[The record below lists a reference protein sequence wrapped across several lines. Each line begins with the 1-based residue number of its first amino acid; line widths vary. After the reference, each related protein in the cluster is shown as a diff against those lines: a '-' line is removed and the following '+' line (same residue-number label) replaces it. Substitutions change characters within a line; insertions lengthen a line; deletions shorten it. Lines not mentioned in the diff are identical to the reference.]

1 MAKENF
7 VIALDNLLKRY
18 NKDREWLSILCDV
31 PFAEMNKILSDKKFT
46 YGQLQALLA
55 RGGIQLAISIQ
66 GQPLAKD
73 NGKRMAFL
81 RQNVTYHCNGS
92 NILRNATGNQ
102 KAPDIWWEKDDI
114 TMQDLSSFEKSFSV
128 TFLYTF
134 NGLGATADVMKNKVE
149 KSVTNWKTVA
159 RQVVERFRANASKIW
174 ATLTEDQRK
183 TLLTRAVRVDFNP
196 KTDFVEQ
203 EVPAPKAASA
213 PSVQEEEQEV
223 VDYVP
228 NPVTFEGPD
237 EIEHEPHHAAP
248 FVHSTKRTPNKAD
261 SPNPEKN
268 TKPMEKKIEETTDT
282 NANSKPSK
290 VVSITFHSLE
300 EVETIT
306 KLASEKGI
314 SRSLF
319 IYEEIAKN
327 VFNKPKEE
335 KEKTADP
342 APVVSS
348 NSEVNNKKSI
358 SSWLAEQPDSM
369 KEAYSELLSEWKA
382 PWSAEEMPYGP
393 DTVLALR
400 ELTWSRDHG
409 LIVLWRILQKAMSD
423 GEVSVLTKENPSLYM
438 RTVIEANRR
447 YIFKQSM
454 YLTALI
460 YLSSC
465 KPGAFIEC
473 SEPLH
478 SPASPNTVIN
488 RIECRR
494 NEETNQPFLVYYG
507 ERSGGMF
514 KKKVKL
520 SDNDDPE
527 LFSFIDDWGPI
538 AVAAEEKNHEYAVV
552 RRQAV
557 VDQAT
562 GTMKNSLDKIEE
574 AFSSLRQNFRVVVAE
589 LIDAKKAKDYIYEIG
604 DKIYSEPRF
613 EFDMEHGQN
622 RVSIQVVDNA
632 GERRLAEEQI
642 PIQDLIELADSIKA
656 YLTK

>member
-1 MAKENF
+1 MAKENY

-55 RGGIQLAISIQ
+55 RGGIQLTISIQ
-66 GQPLAKD
+66 GEPLAKD

-81 RQNVTYHCNGS
+81 RQNITYHCNGS

-114 TMQDLSSFEKSFSV
+114 TMQDLSSFAKSFSV

-134 NGLGATADVMKNKVE
+134 NGLGATSDVMKNKVE

-159 RQVVERFRANASKIW
+159 RPVVERFRANASKIW
-174 ATLTEDQRK
+174 ATLTEEQRK
-183 TLLTRAVRVDFNP
+183 AILTRAVRVDFNP

-203 EVPAPKAASA
+203 EVPAPEAAPA
-213 PSVQEEEQEV
+213 PSVQEEEQE

-237 EIEHEPHHAAP
+237 EIEREPHRAAP
-248 FVHSTKRTPNKAD
+248 FVFSTKRTPNKAD
-261 SPNPEKN
+261 SPNPEKD
-268 TKPMEKKIEETTDT
+268 TKPMEKKIEEITDT

-319 IYEEIAKN
+319 IYEEISKN
-327 VFNKPKEE
+327 VFNKPTEEEE
-335 KEKTADP
+335 KSADP

-348 NSEVNNKKSI
+348 NSEINNKKSI
-358 SSWLAEQPDSM
+358 SSWLAEQSDEM

-382 PWSAEEMPYGP
+382 TWSAEDMPYGP
-393 DTVLALR
+393 DTVLAFR
-400 ELTWSRDHG
+400 ELAGSRD
-409 LIVLWRILQKAMSD
+409 LELFALWSKLQVAMSD
-423 GEVSVLTKENPSLYM
+423 GEVSVPVKKSPSLYM
-438 RTVIEANRR
+438 RTIIEANRR

-454 YLTALI
+454 YLSVLVN
-460 YLSSC
+460 LSSC
-465 KPGAFIEC
+465 KPGTFIEC

-488 RIECRR
+488 RIECQR

-507 ERSGGMF
+507 ERGSGMF
-514 KKKVKL
+514 KKKVTL
-520 SDNDDPE
+520 SDKDDPE
-527 LFSFIDDWGPI
+527 LFSFINGWGSVAI
-538 AVAAEEKNHEYAVV
+538 AAEEKKHEYVVV

-557 VDQAT
+557 VNQAT

-574 AFSSLRQNFRVVVAE
+574 AFSSLRQNFRVVVGE
-589 LIDAKKAKDYIYEIG
+589 LVDAKKAKDYIYEIG
-604 DKIYSEPRF
+604 DKIYSEPRI
-613 EFDMEHGQN
+613 EFDMEHGQG

-642 PIQDLIELADSIKA
+642 PLQDLIELADSIKT
-656 YLTK
+656 YLTR

>member
-1 MAKENF
+1 MAKENY

-114 TMQDLSSFEKSFSV
+114 TMQDLSSFAKSFSV

-134 NGLGATADVMKNKVE
+134 IGLGATADVMKNKVE

-159 RQVVERFRANASKIW
+159 RPIVERFRANASKIW
-174 ATLTEDQRK
+174 ATLTEEQRRA
-183 TLLTRAVRVDFNP
+183 LLTRAVRVDFNP

-228 NPVTFEGPD
+228 NPIVFDEPD
-237 EIEHEPHHAAP
+237 RIQREPKHTAP
-248 FVHSTKRTPNKAD
+248 FIRTTEKTGKNDTPRKKQKEKTMEITPENNPSSAEDEKMRKAITISFR
-261 SPNPEKN
+261 SP
-268 TKPMEKKIEETTDT
+268 
-282 NANSKPSK
+282 
-290 VVSITFHSLE
+290 E
-300 EVETIT
+300 EVARIVQ
-306 KLASEKGI
+306 LADEKGI

-319 IYEEIAKN
+319 LYEMVTDIL
-327 VFNKPKEE
+327 FNGTKEE
-335 KEKTADP
+335 KGKDGGTPSVNDDSREKDC
-342 APVVSS
+342 
-348 NSEVNNKKSI
+348 KSI
-358 SSWLAEQPDSM
+358 SSWLAEQSNEM
-369 KEAYSELLSEWKA
+369 KEAYSKLLSEWKA
-382 PWSAEEMPYGP
+382 IWSAEEMPYGP
-393 DTVLALR
+393 DTVLAFR
-400 ELTWSRDHG
+400 ELAGSRDLD
-409 LIVLWRILQKAMSD
+409 LIVLWSKLQMAMSD
-423 GEVSVLTKENPSLYM
+423 GEVSVPVKKSPSLYM

-454 YLTALI
+454 YLSVLMN
-460 YLSSC
+460 LSSC
-465 KPGAFIEC
+465 NPGTFIEC

-478 SPASPNTVIN
+478 SPASPNTVIS
-488 RIECRR
+488 RIECLR

-507 ERSGGMF
+507 ERGGGMF
-514 KKKVKL
+514 KKKVTL
-520 SDNDDPE
+520 SDQDDPE
-527 LFSFIDDWGPI
+527 LFSFIDGWGSI
-538 AVAAEEKNHEYAVV
+538 AVAAEKKNHEYAVV

-557 VDQAT
+557 VNQAT

-574 AFSSLRQNFRVVVAE
+574 AYSSLRQNFKVVVSE
-589 LIDAKKAKDYIYEIG
+589 LVDAKKAKDYIYEIG
-604 DKIYSEPRF
+604 DKIYSEPRI
-613 EFDMEHGQN
+613 EFDMEHGQG
-622 RVSIQVVDNA
+622 RVSIQVIDNA
-632 GERRLAEEQI
+632 GERRLTEEQI
-642 PIQDLIELADSIKA
+642 PLHDLIELADSIKS
-656 YLTK
+656 YLTR